1 MSLSKLAIPS
11 RQKRYQ
17 KQHRSINPTPV
28 TRKLHI
34 CGEHGKNYP
43 VAEYFFASGDTGF
56 HFFTGNGAT
65 SFF

>member
-1 MSLSKLAIPS
+1 MSLSKLLIPS
-11 RQKRYQ
+11 CQSDIEQ
-17 KQHRSINPTPV
+17 PHRSINATPV

-34 CGEHGKNYP
+34 CGKHGKNYP
-43 VAEYFFASGDTGF
+43 VAEYFFASGDIEF